1 MKKAVAKVLQ
11 YLNNSK
17 EIQNKEKGIFK
28 YIQENNEILE
38 NSEEK
43 VIDIVL
49 EKIGDNFSTI
59 YTEEEKRVLIM
70 IILEKYEE
78 GLYNE

>member
-17 EIQNKEKGIFK
+17 EIQNKEKEIFK

-59 YTEEEKRVLIM
+59 YTE
-70 IILEKYEE
+70 
-78 GLYNE
+78 

>member
-1 MKKAVAKVLQ
+1 MDIILFNAML
-11 YLNNSK
+11 SR
-17 EIQNKEKGIFK
+17 IQ
-28 YIQENNEILE
+28 NEILE

-43 VIDIVL
+43 VIDVVL

-70 IILEKYEE
+70 IILEKYEQS
-78 GLYNE
+78 LYNE